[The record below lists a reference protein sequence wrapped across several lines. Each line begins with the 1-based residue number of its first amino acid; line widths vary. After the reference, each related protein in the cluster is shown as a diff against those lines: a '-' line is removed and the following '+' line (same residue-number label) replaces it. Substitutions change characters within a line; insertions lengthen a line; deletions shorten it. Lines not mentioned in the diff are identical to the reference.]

1 MKKYFFT
8 KLSGAGNDFILFD
21 KKINPDLRLNND
33 TIQKICNRNT
43 GIGADGVLIINENA
57 VADFSLNY
65 FNADGSSGTLCAN
78 GSRCAIHYAYNFDW
92 IKSKIVKFVFNN
104 EFYSGEVIE
113 NEIVKFILPSPK
125 NMKYNFKVKT
135 FNQLINASF
144 VDTGSPHVVIEI
156 QHVLRNFKDLSSF
169 YNDINN
175 FPVFELGKEIRFH
188 KDFLPNGV
196 NVNFIKVDDDVI
208 KIRTYE
214 RGVENETL
222 SCGTGTVA
230 SAVVINK
237 VKKINPPLKFI
248 AKSGDTL
255 IVDFAVES
263 GEYKNISLTGPA
275 KIIFKGE
282 ITF

>member
-21 KKINPDLRLNND
+21 KKINSDLELNKD
-33 TIQKICNRNT
+33 FIQKICKRNT
-43 GIGADGVLIINENA
+43 GIGADGVLIINENSN
-57 VADFSLNY
+57 VDFTLNY
-65 FNADGSSGTLCAN
+65 FNADGSSGSLCAN
-78 GSRCAIHYAYNFDW
+78 GARCAIFYAYNAGW
-92 IKSKIVKFVFNN
+92 TKNKIVNFFFNDDI
-104 EFYSGEVIE
+104 YSGKVIE
-113 NEIVKFILPSPK
+113 DEVVKFIFKSPAK
-125 NMKYNFKVKT
+125 MKFNFKVKAS
-135 FNQLINASF
+135 NQLINASF

-156 QHVLRNFKDLSSF
+156 KDVLRNFKDLSSF

-188 KDFLPNGV
+188 KDFMPNGV
-196 NVNFIKVDDDVI
+196 NVNFIKIENDII

-248 AKSGDTL
+248 AKSEDTL
-255 IVDFAVES
+255 IVDFAVEN
-263 GEYKNISLTGPA
+263 GEYKNISLTAPA
-275 KIIFKGE
+275 KIIFNGE

>member
-21 KKINPDLRLNND
+21 KKYNPDLELNKD
-33 TIQKICNRNT
+33 IIQKICKRNT
-43 GIGADGVLIINENA
+43 GIGADGVLVINENSNE
-57 VADFSLNY
+57 DFALNY

-78 GSRCAIHYAYNFDW
+78 CSRCAIFYTFDSGLA
-92 IKSKIVKFVFNN
+92 KSKIVKFIFNDDV
-104 EFYSGEVIE
+104 YSGEVIE
-113 NEIVKFILPSPK
+113 DEIVKFNFNSPGK
-125 NMKYNFKVKT
+125 MKFNFKIKAS
-135 FNQLINASF
+135 NQLINASF

-156 QHVLRNFKDLSSF
+156 QEVLKDYKDLSSF

-175 FPVFELGKEIRFH
+175 FPVVELGKEIRFH
-188 KDFLPNGV
+188 KDFMPNGV
-196 NVNFIKVDDDVI
+196 NVNFIKVENDVI

-230 SAVVINK
+230 SAIVINK
-237 VKKINPPLKFI
+237 IKNINPPLKFI

-255 IVDFAVES
+255 IVDFAVDN
-263 GEYKNISLTGPA
+263 GEYKNVSLTGPA